1 MAALGHAMELANTK
15 QNDIHTPYA
24 IKKSFFLLDYS
35 ARDGYCVHI
44 NNQRRQMIDQ
54 GILIE
59 TYCKTKSKEEII
71 ADLKLKRMRPKQRE
85 VLFTTILRSLN
96 DDQLNAVLN
105 MADKETLVEY
115 LKGESSVVKQ
125 GDGMPVLPKDLKRPE
140 RFTVDREELALVL
153 TDEIPD
159 WFRAAV
165 RRVVGNSTM
174 PQIWR
179 SRYGYLLKLFNDNK
193 REHLRLFKEIEPEYR
208 QAVESAKAALSKETT
223 ATDEQAQAEGT
234 TSQP

>member
-1 MAALGHAMELANTK
+1 
-15 QNDIHTPYA
+15 
-24 IKKSFFLLDYS
+24 
-35 ARDGYCVHI
+35 
-44 NNQRRQMIDQ
+44 MIDQ

-59 TYCKTKSKEEII
+59 TYCKTKTKEEII
-71 ADLKLKRMRPKQRE
+71 ADLKIKDMSSSQRG
-85 VLFTTILRSLN
+85 VLLMTILRSLN

-105 MADKETLVEY
+105 MADKETLVEF
-115 LKGESSVVKQ
+115 LKRENGAAKPAQ
-125 GDGMPVLPKDLKRPE
+125 GMATLPRDWKRPE

-165 RRVVGNSTM
+165 RRVAGKNAM

-179 SRYGYLLKLFNDNK
+179 SRYGYLLKLFK
-193 REHLRLFKEIEPEYR
+193 TSTREHLRLFKEIEPEYR

-223 ATDEQAQAEGT
+223 AADEQAQAEGT

>member
-1 MAALGHAMELANTK
+1 
-15 QNDIHTPYA
+15 
-24 IKKSFFLLDYS
+24 
-35 ARDGYCVHI
+35 
-44 NNQRRQMIDQ
+44 MIDQ

-71 ADLKLKRMRPKQRE
+71 ADLKIKSMRPRQRD
-85 VLFTTILRSLN
+85 VLFMTILRGLN

-105 MADKETLVEY
+105 MADKETLVEF
-115 LKGESSVVKQ
+115 
-125 GDGMPVLPKDLKRPE
+125 LKRENGAAKPAQGMASLPRDWKHPE
-140 RFTVDREELALVL
+140 RFMVDREELALVL

-165 RRVVGNSTM
+165 HRVAGKNAM

-179 SRYGYLLKLFNDNK
+179 SRYGYLLKLFK
-193 REHLRLFKEIEPEYR
+193 TSTRAHLRMFKEIEPEYR
-208 QAVESAKAALSKETT
+208 QAVESAKAALGKETP
-223 ATDEQAQAEGT
+223 AAAGQAADKAGAEET

>member
-1 MAALGHAMELANTK
+1 
-15 QNDIHTPYA
+15 
-24 IKKSFFLLDYS
+24 
-35 ARDGYCVHI
+35 
-44 NNQRRQMIDQ
+44 MIDQ

-59 TYCKTKSKEEII
+59 TYCKTKTKEEII
-71 ADLKLKRMRPKQRE
+71 ADLKIKDMSSSQRG
-85 VLFTTILRSLN
+85 VLLMTILRSLS
-96 DDQLNAVLN
+96 DDQLAVLLN
-105 MADKETLVEY
+105 MVDKETLVAY
-115 LKGESSVVKQ
+115 LKREAAIVKRE
-125 GDGMPVLPKDLKRPE
+125 DGMATLPKDRKRPE

-193 REHLRLFKEIEPEYR
+193 RKHLRLFKEIEPEYK

>member
-1 MAALGHAMELANTK
+1 
-15 QNDIHTPYA
+15 
-24 IKKSFFLLDYS
+24 
-35 ARDGYCVHI
+35 
-44 NNQRRQMIDQ
+44 MIDQ

-71 ADLKLKRMRPKQRE
+71 ADMKLKSMSTQQRGR
-85 VLFTTILRSLN
+85 LFMTILRSFN
-96 DDQLNAVLN
+96 DDQLAVVLN
-105 MADKETLVEY
+105 MVDKETLVEY
-115 LKGESSVVKQ
+115 LKREDAVEKR
-125 GDGMPVLPKDLKRPE
+125 GDGMATIPRDWKRPE

-193 REHLRLFKEIEPEYR
+193 RKHLRLFKEIEPEYR
-208 QAVESAKAALSKETT
+208 QAVESAKAALSKENT

>member
-1 MAALGHAMELANTK
+1 M
-15 QNDIHTPYA
+15 
-24 IKKSFFLLDYS
+24 KKIFYFVLDYS
-35 ARDGYCVHI
+35 ARDGYRVHI

-59 TYCKTKSKEEII
+59 TYCKTKTKEEII
-71 ADLKLKRMRPKQRE
+71 ADLKIKDMSTQQRG
-85 VLFTTILRSLN
+85 VLLMTILSSLS
-96 DDQLNAVLN
+96 DDQLAVLLN
-105 MADKETLVEY
+105 MVDKETLVAY
-115 LKGESSVVKQ
+115 LKQEAAIVKRE
-125 GDGMPVLPKDLKRPE
+125 DGMAPLPKDRRRPPE
-140 RFTVDREELALVL
+140 RFMVDREELALVL

-193 REHLRLFKEIEPEYR
+193 RKHLRLFKEIEPEYK